1 MHELEAKHL
10 VQRRT
15 GRGTTVSEQTEPVS
29 RLYAELDG
37 NTDASLDDATEL
49 RLIVEPRIA
58 SAAALR
64 SAPSNLVQLEDV
76 LTRSALRL
84 EAETSLQLDLEFHL
98 LLAHAVQN
106 PLLVALCTMTSTWT
120 ESLRRHS
127 HATLEGRL
135 RSLEGH
141 QAIYQAVQAR
151 DPDAAAAAM
160 NEHLSV
166 IRDVIA
172 RAPADAGGPHEP
184 SVVSPCRDPDRH
196 EDGDCGD
203 RRDNEHG
210 GRDLD
215 VQNLRSVRD
224 QADVEHQTDRGR
236 GRDRQGARDELRRDA
251 ADELAEPDPRQH
263 SRYAGR
269 VVRRAVARAGIRE
282 QPAHDR

>member
-1 MHELEAKHL
+1 MPQRARSVSVQLAAHFERLIATGALRPGERLPPERELAASMSVSRGSLREAMHELEAKNL

-15 GRGTTVSEQTEPVS
+15 GRGTIVSEQTEPVS
-29 RLYAELDG
+29 QLYSELDG

-84 EAETSLQLDLEFHL
+84 DAETSLQLDMEFHL
-98 LLAHAVQN
+98 LLAHAAQN
-106 PLLVALCTMTSTWT
+106 PLLVALCTMTSRWT

-141 QAIYQAVQAR
+141 QAIYQAVLAR
-151 DPDAAAAAM
+151 DSAAAAAAM
-160 NEHLSV
+160 NDHLSV

-172 RAPADAGGPHEP
+172 R
-184 SVVSPCRDPDRH
+184 R
-196 EDGDCGD
+196 
-203 RRDNEHG
+203 
-210 GRDLD
+210 
-215 VQNLRSVRD
+215 
-224 QADVEHQTDRGR
+224 TT
-236 GRDRQGARDELRRDA
+236 
-251 ADELAEPDPRQH
+251 
-263 SRYAGR
+263 
-269 VVRRAVARAGIRE
+269 
-282 QPAHDR
+282 

>member
-1 MHELEAKHL
+1 MVGQKVQPSCPWSYAQTVQPASVPPMPQRARSVSVQLAAHFERLIATGVLRPGERLPPERELAASMSVSRGSLREAMHELEAKNL

-15 GRGTTVSEQTEPVS
+15 GRGTIVSEQTEPVS
-29 RLYAELDG
+29 QLYSELDG

-84 EAETSLQLDLEFHL
+84 DAETSLQLDLEFHL
-98 LLAHAVQN
+98 LLAHAAQN
-106 PLLVALCTMTSTWT
+106 PLLVALCTMTSRWT

-141 QAIYQAVQAR
+141 QAIYQAVLAR

-160 NEHLSV
+160 NDHLSV

-172 RAPADAGGPHEP
+172 R
-184 SVVSPCRDPDRH
+184 R
-196 EDGDCGD
+196 
-203 RRDNEHG
+203 
-210 GRDLD
+210 
-215 VQNLRSVRD
+215 
-224 QADVEHQTDRGR
+224 TT
-236 GRDRQGARDELRRDA
+236 
-251 ADELAEPDPRQH
+251 
-263 SRYAGR
+263 
-269 VVRRAVARAGIRE
+269 
-282 QPAHDR
+282 

>member
-1 MHELEAKHL
+1 MPQRARSVSVQLAAHFERLIATGVLRPGERLPPERELAASLSVSRGSLREAMHELEVKNL

-15 GRGTTVSEQTEPVS
+15 GRGTIVSEQTEPVS
-29 RLYAELDG
+29 QLYSELDG

-84 EAETSLQLDLEFHL
+84 DAETSLQLDLEFHL
-98 LLAHAVQN
+98 LLAHAAQN
-106 PLLVALCTMTSTWT
+106 PLLVALCTMTSKWT

-141 QAIYQAVQAR
+141 QTIYQAVQAR

-172 RAPADAGGPHEP
+172 RRT
-184 SVVSPCRDPDRH
+184 S
-196 EDGDCGD
+196 
-203 RRDNEHG
+203 
-210 GRDLD
+210 
-215 VQNLRSVRD
+215 
-224 QADVEHQTDRGR
+224 
-236 GRDRQGARDELRRDA
+236 
-251 ADELAEPDPRQH
+251 
-263 SRYAGR
+263 
-269 VVRRAVARAGIRE
+269 
-282 QPAHDR
+282 

>member
-1 MHELEAKHL
+1 MPQRARSVSVQLAAHFERLIATGVLRPGERLPPERELAASMSVSRGSLREAMHELEAKNL

-15 GRGTTVSEQTEPVS
+15 GRGTIVSEQTEPVS
-29 RLYAELDG
+29 QLYSELDG

-84 EAETSLQLDLEFHL
+84 DAETSLQLDLEFHL
-98 LLAHAVQN
+98 LLAHAAQN
-106 PLLVALCTMTSTWT
+106 PLLVALCTMTSRWT

-141 QAIYQAVQAR
+141 QAIYQAVLAR

-160 NEHLSV
+160 NDHLSV

-172 RAPADAGGPHEP
+172 R
-184 SVVSPCRDPDRH
+184 R
-196 EDGDCGD
+196 
-203 RRDNEHG
+203 
-210 GRDLD
+210 
-215 VQNLRSVRD
+215 
-224 QADVEHQTDRGR
+224 TT
-236 GRDRQGARDELRRDA
+236 
-251 ADELAEPDPRQH
+251 
-263 SRYAGR
+263 
-269 VVRRAVARAGIRE
+269 
-282 QPAHDR
+282 

>member
-1 MHELEAKHL
+1 MPQRVRSVSVQLAAHFERLIATGVLRPGQRLPPERELAASLSVSRGSLREAMHELEAKHL

-15 GRGTTVSEQTEPVS
+15 RRGTIVCEQTEPVR
-29 RLYAELDG
+29 RLYSELDG
-37 NTDASLDDATEL
+37 TTDASLDDATEL

-84 EAETSLQLDLEFHL
+84 DAETSLRLDLEFHL
-98 LLAHAVQN
+98 LLAHAAQN
-106 PLLVALCTMTSTWT
+106 PLLVALCTMTSEWT

-151 DPDAAAAAM
+151 DPDAAATAM

-172 RAPADAGGPHEP
+172 RRT
-184 SVVSPCRDPDRH
+184 S
-196 EDGDCGD
+196 
-203 RRDNEHG
+203 
-210 GRDLD
+210 
-215 VQNLRSVRD
+215 
-224 QADVEHQTDRGR
+224 
-236 GRDRQGARDELRRDA
+236 
-251 ADELAEPDPRQH
+251 
-263 SRYAGR
+263 
-269 VVRRAVARAGIRE
+269 
-282 QPAHDR
+282 